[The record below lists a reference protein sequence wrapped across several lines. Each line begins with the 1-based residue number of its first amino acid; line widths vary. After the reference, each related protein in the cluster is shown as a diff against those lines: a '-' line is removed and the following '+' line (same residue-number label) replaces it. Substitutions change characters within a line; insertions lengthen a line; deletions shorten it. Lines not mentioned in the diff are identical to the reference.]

1 MARVGFSMHEQ
12 VLEQS
17 AHEDLPA
24 YKGRMLTY
32 TRG

>member
-12 VLEQS
+12 VLNQV
-17 AHEDLPA
+17 AHDAQAA

>member
-1 MARVGFSMHEQ
+1 MARVGFVMHEL
-12 VLEQS
+12 VLDQAANDDE
-17 AHEDLPA
+17 AA